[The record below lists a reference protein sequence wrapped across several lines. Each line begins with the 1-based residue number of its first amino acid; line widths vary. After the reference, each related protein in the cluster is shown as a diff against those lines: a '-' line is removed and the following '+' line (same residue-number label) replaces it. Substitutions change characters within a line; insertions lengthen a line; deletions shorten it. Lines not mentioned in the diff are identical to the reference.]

1 MQMMDTLGFLLERR
15 AEVAALTGEHL
26 LLATVATAFA
36 VFIGIPLGVVLNRVP
51 RLRRPVLGTVGVLH
65 TVPSLA
71 LFGFLIP
78 LAVVGGL
85 GVRSAIVAM
94 VIYALLPVVRNAYTG
109 LGSVDA
115 AVVEAARGLG
125 MTGWQM
131 LRLVELPLA
140 LPVLLAGA
148 RIAMVNSIG
157 LATIAAAIGAGGLG
171 TLIFR
176 GLAMVDNRLILAGAI
191 PAAALALVADAI
203 FGAAE
208 KRLKRR

>member
-1 MQMMDTLGFLLERR
+1 METLGFILERR
-15 AEVAALTGEHL
+15 AEVAALTAEHL
-26 LLATVATAFA
+26 LLAAASTAFA
-36 VFIGIPLGVVLNRVP
+36 VAIGIPLGVLLNRVP
-51 RLRRPVLGTVGVLH
+51 AASRPVLGTVGVLH
-65 TVPSLA
+65 TIPSLA

-78 LAVVGGL
+78 IAVVGGL

-94 VIYALLPVVRNAYTG
+94 VLYALLPVVRNAYTG

-140 LPVLLAGA
+140 LPVILAGV
-148 RIAMVNSIG
+148 RIAMVNAIG

-191 PAAALALVADAI
+191 PAAALALAADVI
-203 FGAAE
+203 FGVAE
-208 KRLKRR
+208 KKLERR

>member
-1 MQMMDTLGFLLERR
+1 MDTLGFLLERR

-26 LLATVATAFA
+26 LLATVSTAFA
-36 VFIGIPLGVVLNRVP
+36 VAIGIPLGVVLNRVP
-51 RLRRPVLGTVGVLH
+51 GLRRPVLGAVGVLH

-85 GVRSAIVAM
+85 GVRSAVVAM

-109 LGSVDA
+109 LRSVDA
-115 AVVEAARGLG
+115 AVLEAARGLG

-131 LRLVELPLA
+131 LWLVELPLA

-191 PAAALALVADAI
+191 PAAVLALVADTL